1 MYVTSFDF
9 KYDIY
14 FNHALTDILIQPNIE
29 DRRVSLS
36 DYRIRELGDADV

>member
-14 FNHALTDILIQPNIE
+14 LNHALTDILIQPKIE
-29 DRRVSLS
+29 DR
-36 DYRIRELGDADV
+36 